1 MGLKLTRCLAF
12 LAGLATVLASPL
24 AVQAQ
29 DAPKVRFAYLKTL
42 DLMPF
47 FYGVQKGYFKE
58 AGVDIEL
65 IAVPGGPA
73 VGAAVASG
81 SADIGYAA
89 PTPIMIARDQGQPF
103 KAFVSLEWERTP
115 DRLWGDILATE
126 KSGIKS
132 LKDLKGKNLGVSVPG
147 GLCELAAHDW
157 LASVGLTTKDVNI
170 LNNPFPQMPAMMEL
184 GTVDA
189 VCIVEPFATAA
200 LAGKSKPVLLKKGY
214 LADVKEKYR
223 VSILFASEKWIG
235 GHAKEIAAIKKAFVR
250 AATELKSNPT
260 LVKEILAKEYRFPP
274 ALIDKLRTDFAL
286 DLDPKAEDYRIM
298 VEKMTKYGML
308 KHPMKPED
316 FIAQAK

>member
-1 MGLKLTRCLAF
+1 MGFRLTRRLAC
-12 LAGLATVLASPL
+12 LAGLVTMLASPL
-24 AVQAQ
+24 AAQAQ

-58 AGVDIEL
+58 AGVDIDL

-103 KAFVSLEWERTP
+103 KAFISLEWERTP
-115 DRLWGDILATE
+115 DRLWGAILATE

-132 LKDLKGKNLGVSVPG
+132 LKDLKGKNFGVSVPG

-157 LASVGLTTKDVNI
+157 LASAGLSTKDVNI

-200 LAGKSKPVLLKKGY
+200 LAGKSKPTLLKKGY
-214 LADVKEKYR
+214 LADIKEKYR
-223 VSILFASEKWIG
+223 VSILFASEKWIA
-235 GHAKEIAAIKKAFVR
+235 GHGKEIAAIKKAFVR

-274 ALIDKLRTDFAL
+274 ALIDKLNTDFEL
-286 DLDPKAEDYRIM
+286 DLEPKAEDYKIM

-316 FIAQAK
+316 FIAPAK